1 VTENSSLMDI
11 IIGYNNKHFTS
22 TSNTKFLGIV
32 TENSLAW
39 KTQTDQLIPKLCTA
53 CNAFRASKP
62 FMSQGTGKLV
72 YCSCSHSLMNCGIIM
87 LGNSSQSIHVFRPQ
101 KKGN

>member
-1 VTENSSLMDI
+1 MDI
-11 IIGYNNKHFTS
+11 FIGYNNKLFTS

-32 TENSLAW
+32 TENSLSW
-39 KTQTDQLIPKLCTA
+39 KTQTDQLIPKLCTV

-62 FMSQGTGKLV
+62 FMSQGTGKVV
-72 YCSCSHSLMNCGIIM
+72 YCSYSQTLMNCGM
-87 LGNSSQSIHVFRPQ
+87 MMWGDSSQSIHVFRPQ